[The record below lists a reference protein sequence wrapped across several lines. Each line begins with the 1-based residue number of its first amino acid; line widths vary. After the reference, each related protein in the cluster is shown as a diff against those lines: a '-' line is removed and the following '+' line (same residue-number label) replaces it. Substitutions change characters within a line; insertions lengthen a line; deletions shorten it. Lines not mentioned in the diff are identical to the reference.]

1 MTERADASDIGQ
13 GVSGIFEKERIMKL
27 VTGFFMAWGNFLSL
41 PCPYKKWDNSLKNT
55 MLAFLPCIGGVVGLL
70 AIAFYYILGGLPLSL
85 FVLGYVAYMF
95 GVCGFMHLDGFM
107 DVNDA
112 VLSRRP
118 LEERKRILKDS
129 TTGAF
134 AVISVVLLILA
145 FYVGSETA
153 LTEMSVWDLFIIP
166 VVSRSCAGLWVLMF
180 RPMGTSQYLAD
191 SEEKSRGKCR
201 MALVIQA
208 IVFVGVATFLNGYLM
223 ARTLAYVAIM
233 FGASLVACLFAKKQ
247 LDGMNGDIAG
257 YCICVAELAGVLALA
272 IL

>member
-1 MTERADASDIGQ
+1 
-13 GVSGIFEKERIMKL
+13 MKL

-41 PCPYKKWDNSLKNT
+41 PCPYKRWDNSLKNV
-55 MLAFLPCIGGVVGLL
+55 MLAFLPTIGAVIGLL
-70 AIAFYYILGGLPLSL
+70 AMGVFYLMRGLPLPL
-85 FVLGYVAYMF
+85 LTLAYVAYMY

-134 AVISVVLLILA
+134 AAISLVLLILA
-145 FYVGSETA
+145 FYVGSKIA
-153 LTEMSVWDLFIIP
+153 LQEMGLWDLFVIP
-166 VVSRSCAGLWVLMF
+166 VVSRGCAGLWVLMF
-180 RPMGTSQYLAD
+180 RPMGTSQYLED

-201 MALVIQA
+201 VALVIQT
-208 IVFVGVATFLNGYLM
+208 IVLVGMASFLNGYLM
-223 ARTLAYVAIM
+223 ARTLACLAIM
-233 FGASLVACLFAKKQ
+233 FGVSLVACLFAKKQ

-257 YCICVAELAGVLALA
+257 YCICVSELGGILALA